1 MGLACTDCRYNDVFS
16 SLRMC
21 PENICCGLWGTT
33 GRYGRREYAF
43 YLFNQQRCDVCL
55 ARLRRRVAE
64 RRCGKSWKI
73 INQEDFVDVH
83 FYDLK
88 EFNGLLFA
96 GTRGY
101 SVWRFDIDV
110 KKLAVDR

>member
-1 MGLACTDCRYNDVFS
+1 MPALIAGIMMFS
-16 SLRMC
+16 LLSGCVQRTYVVVY
-21 PENICCGLWGTT
+21 GKWGTT

>member
-1 MGLACTDCRYNDVFS
+1 MF
-16 SLRMC
+16 
-21 PENICCGLWGTT
+21 I
-33 GRYGRREYAF
+33 
-43 YLFNQQRCDVCL
+43 
-55 ARLRRRVAE
+55 
-64 RRCGKSWKI
+64 
-73 INQEDFVDVH
+73 
-83 FYDLK
+83 FYDMK